1 MSESSPVR
9 AIRRGEIEAM
19 LARYPHLTPEA
30 VAELTQ
36 WFTNE
41 TNALDVGL
49 VASNEA
55 IAAPYRAFRAQHVD
69 RLRPRDWAQGLAV
82 ALLFAGLLAAALWR
96 AV

>member
-36 WFTNE
+36 WFTSE
-41 TNALDVGL
+41 ASALDVGL

-55 IAAPYRAFRAQHVD
+55 IAAPYRAYRARHID
-69 RLRPRDWAQGLAV
+69 RLRPHDWARGMAVAALFV
-82 ALLFAGLLAAALWR
+82 ALLAGVLWR
-96 AV
+96 AF